1 MREVSPGVDSLTIKG
16 ALIGPRGGEEVEFL
30 ISPNIGEEPRPLSK
44 IASGGELSR
53 IMLAIKKILTKGG
66 EDQTLVFDEVDAG
79 IGGET
84 AEVVGRKLR
93 DLARYHQVLCV
104 THLPQIASFGQAH
117 YRVAKKEVEG
127 RTITSV
133 QRLQGEMVVEEIA
146 RMLGGKRIT
155 AATRAH
161 AQEMLQKAQNGKVD
175 SQGQNR

>member
-1 MREVSPGVDSLTIKG
+1 M
-16 ALIGPRGGEEVEFL
+16 GPRGGEEVEFL

-175 SQGQNR
+175 PQGQNR